1 MNIREVDP
9 NDFLTFS
16 RETPPHV
23 AIEQSLIEMGGTG
36 NKGIEYKT
44 EVLKAAGW
52 DHGKLTSY
60 GTHSEKAANAF
71 NKIREVLMKSTDPK
85 EVLDQV
91 GH

>member
-1 MNIREVDP
+1 MNIREVAP

-23 AIEQSLIEMGGTG
+23 TIEQRLLELGGTG

-52 DHGKLTSY
+52 NHGKLTSY
-60 GTHSEKAANAF
+60 GTHSEKAAAAF
-71 NKIREVLMKSTDPK
+71 NKIRDALEVSNDAA
-85 EVLDQV
+85 EVLDKA